1 MKLES
6 QQTSRLKVPTK
17 VLRAYAHASRRFK
30 KSASKA
36 MGAKRRSDYHGN
48 IETYRGGICGRLL
61 ALSLRLA
68 RESVKRSRGALLV
81 GHQHR
86 DR

>member
-1 MKLES
+1 MARTGDTE
-6 QQTSRLKVPTK
+6 
-17 VLRAYAHASRRFK
+17 RAPPNDR
-30 KSASKA
+30 
-36 MGAKRRSDYHGN
+36 GAKRRSDYHGN

-68 RESVKRSRGALLV
+68 RESVKRSRDEGLV

-86 DR
+86 DWRRRQEVFGSAAEDHLA